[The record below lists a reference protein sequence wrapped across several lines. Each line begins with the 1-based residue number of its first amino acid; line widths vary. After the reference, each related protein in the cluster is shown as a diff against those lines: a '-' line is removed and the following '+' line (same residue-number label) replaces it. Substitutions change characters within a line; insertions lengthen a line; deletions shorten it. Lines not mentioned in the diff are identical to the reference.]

1 MLFFGTF
8 CCDCAPSCWGHH
20 QMNCMYVQM
29 GTRVRMSGITCFVP
43 SCGSYGGDGSF
54 FRPCFVYCDC
64 VDCLSHSH
72 SHLASCCFICYHL
85 DNRVGTQLLNKIKQ
99 SKRRLTQIFQCY
111 RARACRLY
119 EKDFQTLVLDLCSLV
134 LSLAFHLKLVFNLE
148 TVLIDSKLS
157 CTDSPFFTTLRPAI

>member
-1 MLFFGTF
+1 MQSPPPGLPLPMLFFGTF

-29 GTRVRMSGITCFVP
+29 GTRVRMSGITCFAP

-85 DNRVGTQLLNKIKQ
+85 DNKVGTQLLNKIKQ
-99 SKRRLTQIFQCY
+99 ASK
-111 RARACRLY
+111 ARG
-119 EKDFQTLVLDLCSLV
+119 DLPKCS
-134 LSLAFHLKLVFNLE
+134 SATERPSFDPASSAM
-148 TVLIDSKLS
+148 TVL
-157 CTDSPFFTTLRPAI
+157 TTNLTLTRI